1 MSTAQASTHSH
12 APGVSGDGPSAAAR
26 RTAAGNE
33 AGPAPAGSKQ
43 PLFSLDG
50 IDLSARLLDRQQL
63 ERWNP
68 HRGQMA
74 LVDHIVWHSPDF
86 KCGVAL
92 KHVRD
97 DEFWVAGHFPGR
109 PMLPGVL
116 MIESGA
122 QLATFLYNA
131 RFPEPKIAAFVR
143 LDEATFRTPVV
154 PGDDLYLLCREVK
167 FTPKRFSSDI
177 QGIVDGK
184 IAFDARIT
192 GMAV

>member
-1 MSTAQASTHSH
+1 MSTAQASSSPH
-12 APGVSGDGPSAAAR
+12 APAAPGGHSAPDPAMRRDTAAA
-26 RTAAGNE
+26 AG
-33 AGPAPAGSKQ
+33 AGSKQ
-43 PLFSLDG
+43 PLFSLES
-50 IDLSARLLDRQQL
+50 IDLAARLLDRQQL

-74 LVDHIVWHSPDF
+74 LIDHIVWHSADF
-86 KCGVAL
+86 KRGVAL

-97 DEFWVAGHFPGR
+97 DEFWVPGHFPGR

-154 PGDDLYLLCREVK
+154 PGDNLYLLCREVK

-177 QGIVDGK
+177 QGMVDGK